1 VDEFKI
7 ESLPGVRDEIRI
19 LRLSGPFTVRG
30 IFDFRASVLSGNNPV
45 TVIDLTEVPYM
56 DSTALGEIIKLHT
69 SSIRQ
74 QRQYAVVGASE
85 RLRTLFKVAG
95 VQQILVLYPTLK
107 EAEQKLSSK
116 TAGN

>member
-1 VDEFKI
+1 MDEFKI

-30 IFDFRASVLSGNNPV
+30 IFDFRESVLSGNNPV
-45 TVIDLTEVPYM
+45 TLIDLTEVPYM

-85 RLRTLFKVAG
+85 RLRTLFTVAG
-95 VQQILVLYPTLK
+95 VQHILVMYPTLE
-107 EAEQKLSSK
+107 EAEQKLCSK
-116 TAGN
+116 SAGD